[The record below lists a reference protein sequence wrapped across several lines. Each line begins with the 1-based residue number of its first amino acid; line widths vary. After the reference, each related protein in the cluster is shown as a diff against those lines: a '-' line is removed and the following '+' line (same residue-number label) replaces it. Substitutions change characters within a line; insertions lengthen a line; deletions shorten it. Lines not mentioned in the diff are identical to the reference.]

1 MGLSG
6 SGKST
11 LIRHLNRLID
21 PTAGQVLVDG
31 EDVLQMDDKQLRV
44 LRQKKMSM
52 VFQKFALMPRRTV
65 ADNAAYGLR
74 LQGVRASEAKERAQK
89 WIDRVG
95 LTGFE
100 KSYPSQLSGGMQQRV
115 GLARALATDADI
127 LLMDEAFSALDP
139 LIRTD
144 MQDVLLELQK
154 ELNKTIIFITHD
166 LDEAL
171 RIGDDIAILRDGGL
185 VQQGDPQDIVLRP
198 SDEYVSDFIMDINRG
213 RVLKVRSIMDEK
225 ATGGSL
231 QIDVNLALE
240 DAMQKMK
247 DNPAQPA
254 TVTRDGKPVGALDMR
269 SLIDA
274 IERPAPETASGNV
287 YR

>member
-1 MGLSG
+1 MSDNVKVSIKNLYKVFGANPTEALQHVYDGLGKVELLAQHEHVLGLNNINIDIPEKRVQVIMGLSG

-21 PTAGQVLVDG
+21 PTAGEVEVDG
-31 EDVLQMDDKQLRV
+31 VDVLKMNDRELRD
-44 LRQKKMSM
+44 LRQSKMSM
-52 VFQKFALMPRRTV
+52 VFQKFALMPHRTV
-65 ADNAAYGLR
+65 ADNVAYGLS
-74 LQGVRASEAKERAQK
+74 LQGVRRGEAVERSQK

-144 MQDVLLELQK
+144 MQDVLLELQA

-185 VQQGDPQDIVLRP
+185 VQQGDLRTL
-198 SDEYVSDFIMDINRG
+198 SCA
-213 RVLKVRSIMDEK
+213 RSTNTCLTSSWIST
-225 ATGGSL
+225 AAAFS
-231 QIDVNLALE
+231 
-240 DAMQKMK
+240 
-247 DNPAQPA
+247 
-254 TVTRDGKPVGALDMR
+254 R
-269 SLIDA
+269 S
-274 IERPAPETASGNV
+274 AP
-287 YR
+287 